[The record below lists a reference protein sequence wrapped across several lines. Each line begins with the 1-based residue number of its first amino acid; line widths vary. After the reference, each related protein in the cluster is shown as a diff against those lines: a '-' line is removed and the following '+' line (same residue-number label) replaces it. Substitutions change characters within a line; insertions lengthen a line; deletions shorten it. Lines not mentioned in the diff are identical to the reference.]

1 MNKILLTVL
10 SVVLLAV
17 AGCGGEE
24 SELDDKTLGLTSPNP
39 TVSEEDAENKEV
51 KFTSNTPV
59 LDFESAGD
67 VTLTFNGATYP
78 GEYSL
83 EENNLSITVE
93 DGDASMI
100 IDFTE
105 FEESDDE
112 YFLYSGTVSD
122 GELNEGD
129 ETSQLTNVYKNFG
142 LGEHYLFLEE

>member
-10 SVVLLAV
+10 SVILLAV
-17 AGCGGEE
+17 AGCDSEE
-24 SELDDKTLGLTSPNP
+24 SELKGKTLSLSLHNP
-39 TVSEEDAENKEV
+39 TVSKEEAENAEI

-59 LDFESAGD
+59 LDFESAND
-67 VTLTFNGATYP
+67 VTLTLNGNTYS

-93 DGDASMI
+93 DGDASMT

-105 FEESDDE
+105 FEESEDE
-112 YFLYSGTVSD
+112 YFSYSGTVSE

-129 ETSQLTNVYKNFG
+129 ETTQLTNVYKNFG
-142 LGEHYLFLEE
+142 LGEYYLFLEE

>member
-1 MNKILLTVL
+1 MNKILLTIL

-24 SELDDKTLGLTSPNP
+24 SELDGKTLGLTLPNP

-83 EENNLSITVE
+83 EESNLSITVE
-93 DGDASMI
+93 DGDASMT

-112 YFLYSGTVSD
+112 YFSYSGTVSD
-122 GELNEGD
+122 GELNESD
-129 ETSQLTNVYKNFG
+129 ETSQLRNVYKNFG

>member
-10 SVVLLAV
+10 SVILLAL
-17 AGCGGEE
+17 AGCDSEE
-24 SELDDKTLGLTSPNP
+24 SELKGKTLGLSLHNP
-39 TVSEEDAENKEV
+39 TVSKEEAENAEI

-59 LDFESAGD
+59 LDFESAND
-67 VTLTFNGATYP
+67 VTLTLNGNTYS

-93 DGDASMI
+93 DGDASMT

-105 FEESDDE
+105 FEESEDE
-112 YFLYSGTVSD
+112 YFSYSGTVSE

-129 ETSQLTNVYKNFG
+129 ETTQLTNVYKNFG
-142 LGEHYLFLEE
+142 LGEYYLFLEE

>member
-10 SVVLLAV
+10 SVILLAV
-17 AGCGGEE
+17 AGCDSEE
-24 SELDDKTLGLTSPNP
+24 SELNGKTLGLSLHNP
-39 TVSEEDAENKEV
+39 TVSKEEAENAEI

-59 LDFESAGD
+59 LDFESAND
-67 VTLTFNGATYP
+67 VTLTLNGNTYS

-93 DGDASMI
+93 DGDASMT

-105 FEESDDE
+105 FEESEDE
-112 YFLYSGTVSD
+112 YFSYSGTVSE

-129 ETSQLTNVYKNFG
+129 ETTQLTNVYKNFG
-142 LGEHYLFLEE
+142 LGEYYLFLEE